1 METQHTNTAPWALIV
16 EDEFFVRFYGADL
29 LTEFGFLV
37 LQAGDAREALRLLE
51 NHKDISL
58 VFSDVQM
65 PGPIDGLELAQLIH
79 RRWPRIAL
87 LITSGRP
94 IGSDKLP
101 SSAGF
106 LPKPYDDKALA
117 HHIAQLWRMSES
129 APSVFRGSSV
139 SATTTMLVCGASTSD
154 KIVCGDLSTA

>member
-1 METQHTNTAPWALIV
+1 METQHTNTAPCALIV

-29 LTEFGFLV
+29 LTEIGFVV

-51 NHKDISL
+51 IRKDISL

-65 PGPIDGLELAQLIH
+65 PGAFDGLELARLIH
-79 RRWPRIAL
+79 RRWPQIAL

-94 IGSDKLP
+94 ISSDQLP

-106 LPKPYDDKALA
+106 LPKPYDGKALA

-129 APSVFRGSSV
+129 APSVSLVPSV
-139 SATTTMLVCGASTSD
+139 SATTTMLVCGASTAD